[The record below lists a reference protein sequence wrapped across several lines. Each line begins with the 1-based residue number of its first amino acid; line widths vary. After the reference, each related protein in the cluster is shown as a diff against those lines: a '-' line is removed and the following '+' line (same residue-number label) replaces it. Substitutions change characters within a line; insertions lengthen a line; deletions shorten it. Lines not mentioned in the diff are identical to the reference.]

1 LYLYFLVFGFW
12 RRPPVTVAAA
22 ASAMAPY
29 HRLKRDIDWEEEAE
43 QLRLEGFTDKANKL
57 VALFY
62 NLRLIWRMATLKYV
76 EPAVD
81 HTDSD
86 DALFVSG
93 VTTFGL

>member
-1 LYLYFLVFGFW
+1 
-12 RRPPVTVAAA
+12 
-22 ASAMAPY
+22 
-29 HRLKRDIDWEEEAE
+29 LKPSWARQGQQA
-43 QLRLEGFTDKANKL
+43 TSNKL
-57 VALFY
+57 VALFH

>member
-1 LYLYFLVFGFW
+1 
-12 RRPPVTVAAA
+12 
-22 ASAMAPY
+22 
-29 HRLKRDIDWEEEAE
+29 
-43 QLRLEGFTDKANKL
+43 
-57 VALFY
+57 VALFH